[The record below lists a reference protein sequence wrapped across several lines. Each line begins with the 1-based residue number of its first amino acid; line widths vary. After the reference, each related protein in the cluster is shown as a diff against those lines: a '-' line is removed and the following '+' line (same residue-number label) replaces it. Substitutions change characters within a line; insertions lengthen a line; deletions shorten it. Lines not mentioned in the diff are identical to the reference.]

1 MIYFIII
8 FMKNEIPQF
17 SLNINKIFNKKFE
30 NKNRNLN
37 STIVQP
43 KFNAQSKFGNEIL
56 IIDDINNKANEAQKV
71 FDIYPSFT
79 GSTKNTLCL
88 SFLSENR
95 LQLGSKDNSL
105 KILEITNKICDN
117 TKSGNFQRFDSIL
130 PFQNNDN

>member
-30 NKNRNLN
+30 NKNSNLN
-37 STIVQP
+37 STTVQP
-43 KFNAQSKFGNEIL
+43 KFNAQSEFGNEIL

>member
-1 MIYFIII
+1 
-8 FMKNEIPQF
+8 MKNKIPQF

-43 KFNAQSKFGNEIL
+43 KFNAQSEFGNEISN
-56 IIDDINNKANEAQKV
+56 IDDINNKANEAQKV

-95 LQLGSKDNSL
+95 L
-105 KILEITNKICDN
+105 
-117 TKSGNFQRFDSIL
+117 
-130 PFQNNDN
+130 